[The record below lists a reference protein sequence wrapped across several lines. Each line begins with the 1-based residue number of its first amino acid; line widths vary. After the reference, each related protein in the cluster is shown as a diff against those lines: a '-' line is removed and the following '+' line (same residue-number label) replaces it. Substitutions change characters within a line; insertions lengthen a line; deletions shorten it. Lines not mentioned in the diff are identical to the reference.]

1 MDNLTKKCLDRMD
14 TISTGW
20 FIGHATNDPLLLKMW
35 CMVSKQSDN
44 KHESIGI
51 DSRMSPPVIK
61 FNPNFINAVSDEVL
75 ETVMVIECFKLLLK
89 HATGRIQ
96 RPIELSGLSSQ
107 ITIDEL
113 LKKEFEKLI
122 SVKQSMPMAKDF
134 KLPEQSYKEHY
145 FKLLAE
151 NFDSAEKTLNTLY
164 GKPEEQSEGNDST
177 DDSKNS
183 EGNSEGNGYKEFKNE
198 QDALNNYFDPRNTN
212 SSQWGENENFEGEV
226 GQMIADSKL
235 DGNVWGKYSENA
247 VSQILAAHEP
257 KITVREILRRF
268 RTSITSKKSYLTR
281 MKANRRFDLD
291 YMGRRYEDITKIL
304 LAGDSSGSM
313 SDEDISYFFA
323 LVNSVCKHAKLD
335 FMLWDTE
342 IKLVEKNFK
351 KARSSFKVNG
361 RGGTNPQLVLKYAD
375 EHNYDGVVIFSD
387 MYFDD
392 DLRKPKTPV
401 LWLGTNKSSPN
412 TIPWGFH
419 AKLDR

>member
-1 MDNLTKKCLDRMD
+1 MD
-14 TISTGW
+14 TISTNW
-20 FIGHATNDPLLLKMW
+20 FIGHATNDPILLKMW
-35 CMVSKQSDN
+35 CMVSKQADK

-61 FNPNFINAVSDEVL
+61 FNPNFVKSVSNEVL

-96 RPIELSGLSSQ
+96 RPLEISGLASQ

-113 LKKEFEKLI
+113 LKKEFLKIVGIKEN
-122 SVKQSMPMAKDF
+122 MPMAKDF
-134 KLPEQSYKEHY
+134 KLPEESYKEHY
-145 FKLLAE
+145 HKLLLE
-151 NFDSAEKTLNTLY
+151 NFEETQKSLDTMY
-164 GKPEEQSEGNDST
+164 GKPEDSEAEEDGDEQGEGESSD
-177 DDSKNS
+177 
-183 EGNSEGNGYKEFKNE
+183 GNGFKEFKNE
-198 QDALNNYFDPRNTN
+198 SEALGNYFDPRNTN

-226 GQMIADSKL
+226 GNMIAENKL
-235 DGNVWGKYSENA
+235 NGTAWGRYSGQA

-351 KARSSFKVNG
+351 KARSSFKVHG
-361 RGGTNPQLVLKYAD
+361 RGGTSPELVLQYAD
-375 EHNYDGVVIFSD
+375 EHKYDGLVVFSD

-392 DLRKPKTPV
+392 NLRKCKTPV

>member
-1 MDNLTKKCLDRMD
+1 MD

-35 CMVSKQSDN
+35 CMVSKQADK
-44 KHESIGI
+44 KHQSIGI
-51 DSRMSPPVIK
+51 DSRMSPPAIK

-96 RPIELSGLSSQ
+96 RPLEISGLSSQ
-107 ITIDEL
+107 VTIDEL

-122 SVKQSMPMAKDF
+122 SIKESMPMAKDF
-134 KLPEQSYKEHY
+134 NLPEQSYKEHY
-145 FKLLAE
+145 FKLLLE
-151 NFDSAEKTLNTLY
+151 NFEQTEKNLDTLY
-164 GKPEEQSEGNDST
+164 GKSEESEDQD
-177 DDSKNS
+177 DDSD
-183 EGNSEGNGYKEFKNE
+183 ENGFKEFKNE
-198 QDALNNYFDPRNTN
+198 QEALNNYFDPRNTN

-226 GQMIADSKL
+226 GQMIADNKL
-235 DGNVWGKYSENA
+235 DGSAWGKFTGNA

-281 MKANRRFDLD
+281 MKSNRRFDLD
-291 YMGRRYEDITKIL
+291 YMGRRYDDITKIL

-351 KARSSFKVNG
+351 KARSTFKVNG
-361 RGGTNPQLVLKYAD
+361 RGGTNPQLVLNYAD
-375 EHNYDGVVIFSD
+375 QHKYDGVVIFSD
-387 MYFDD
+387 MYFED
-392 DLRKPKTPV
+392 DLIKPKTPV